1 MLKMKGK
8 CISKQKQWEA
18 TVSLFCATSYELV
31 ALTGQDIAAV
41 VSPELNS
48 TRLTPESLYNPE
60 LVTLPFNT
68 SVIVSVKWEEL
79 YQLLL
84 NF

>member
-8 CISKQKQWEA
+8 RISKQKQWET

-41 VSPELNS
+41 ASPAWFEQHK
-48 TRLTPESLYNPE
+48 TNP
-60 LVTLPFNT
+60 
-68 SVIVSVKWEEL
+68 
-79 YQLLL
+79 
-84 NF
+84 

>member
-1 MLKMKGK
+1 MRKMKGK

-41 VSPELNS
+41 VSPACFEEHK
-48 TRLTPESLYNPE
+48 TNPW
-60 LVTLPFNT
+60 VTL
-68 SVIVSVKWEEL
+68 
-79 YQLLL
+79 
-84 NF
+84 